1 MQQRRPALRSPFPCA
16 VLLATL
22 ALGLGL
28 AGCGTGGLA
37 VKQDVW
43 EAQDE
48 FERRQAGLSEK
59 VLSLEGRVGALEEE
73 TSALRFEIDR
83 LSTQM
88 GDMESEFSRGLE
100 SIRAGLEQLGI
111 ELEGRIRDVD
121 QARARD
127 RDEQLER
134 LEIVLEEV
142 TRENEAL
149 REEIEAL
156 RTSVAEGYEH
166 EVQRGETLATIA
178 AQYGV
183 SVQSIVQANNITDPN
198 RIAVGQR
205 LIIPAR

>member
-1 MQQRRPALRSPFPCA
+1 MIPTSRRPSVPA
-16 VLLATL
+16 VLALATFL
-22 ALGLGL
+22 AVVLS
-28 AGCGTGGLA
+28 GCGTGGIA

-59 VLSLEGRVGALEEE
+59 VLTMEGRIGALEEE
-73 TSALRFEIDR
+73 VEALRFEIDR

-88 GDMESEFSRGLE
+88 GEMESEFSRGLE
-100 SIRAGLEQLGI
+100 SIRAGLEQMGI

-121 QARARD
+121 QARKDD
-127 RDEQLER
+127 RSEQLGR

-149 REEIEAL
+149 RDEIEAI
-156 RTSVAEGYEH
+156 RSSVAEGYEH
-166 EVQRGETLATIA
+166 EVKRGETLATIA

-183 SVQSIVQANNITDPN
+183 TVQGIVQANGITNPN
-198 RIAVGQR
+198 LIAVGQK

>member
-16 VLLATL
+16 FLLATL

-73 TSALRFEIDR
+73 TGALRFEIDR

-127 RDEQLER
+127 REEQLER

>member
-1 MQQRRPALRSPFPCA
+1 MLMTIRVPRRLVSSCCLIVSVALA
-16 VLLATL
+16 
-22 ALGLGL
+22 GGL

-73 TSALRFEIDR
+73 VGALRFEIDR
-83 LSTQM
+83 LSQQM
-88 GDMESEFSRGLE
+88 GDMESDFSRGLE
-100 SIRAGLEQLGI
+100 SIRGGLEQLGI

-121 QARARD
+121 QSREADRAA
-127 RDEQLER
+127 QLER
-134 LEIVLEEV
+134 LEIVLDEV

-149 REEIEAL
+149 REEIEAI

-166 EVQRGETLATIA
+166 EVRRGETLATIA
-178 AQYGV
+178 SQYGV
-183 SVQSIVQANNITDPN
+183 TVQAIAQANGISDPN
-198 RIAVGQR
+198 RIAVGQK